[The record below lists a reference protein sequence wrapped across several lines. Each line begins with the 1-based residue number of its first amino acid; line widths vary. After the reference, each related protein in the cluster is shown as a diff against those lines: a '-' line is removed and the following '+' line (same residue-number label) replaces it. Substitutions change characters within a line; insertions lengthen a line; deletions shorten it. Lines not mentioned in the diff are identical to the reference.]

1 MIKGPFVCIECGSGV
16 AAAVALASATTNPA
30 LWIPTMAS

>member
-1 MIKGPFVCIECGSGV
+1 MIKGPSVGIEFGSGV
-16 AAAVALASATTNPA
+16 AAAVAAAATTNPA

>member
-1 MIKGPFVCIECGSGV
+1 MIKGLFVCIECGSGV
-16 AAAVALASATTNPA
+16 AAAAAAATTNPA

>member
-1 MIKGPFVCIECGSGV
+1 MIKGPSVGIEFGSGV
-16 AAAVALASATTNPA
+16 AAAAAAATTNPA